1 MNLKEYGVKPS
12 DNDQEDSRQEDK
24 DNPGVLE
31 SNEDSGVEWVKSAPF
46 EIPKS
51 DRVKL
56 AGRQEKT
63 SERWQQKVRV
73 LLTNIK
79 KVGPLSLISTK
90 VEQA

>member
-1 MNLKEYGVKPS
+1 MNHKNTVLKPS

-46 EIPKS
+46 EISKS

-56 AGRQEKT
+56 ANGQEKN
-63 SERWQQKVRV
+63 EREVA
-73 LLTNIK
+73 TT
-79 KVGPLSLISTK
+79 G
-90 VEQA
+90 